1 MAVCHLS
8 PGLSNSQSRSF
19 NGGFTGRCH
28 CESTRLRRSRWR
40 ADGKLPVGIGL
51 VSLSLRAQKTWTP
64 PKRRSLKGTKLGS
77 KQQVAEKGQNGNQA
91 EYIELPCFSM
101 RDPYASLLLHGVKTV
116 ETRNWPML
124 KDVSGLCLLHI
135 GHKTMDESVAGEF
148 LWRNDLAD
156 PQDLERLL
164 EPPPGFQRGQVLGLV
179 DLQQTCQYTKEQTR
193 QAEVQR
199 AVASEVV
206 GQWASPVRKAW
217 WLKSPLRA
225 QGRPGV
231 WTLRLPR
238 TLVPHDAL
246 PLLQGTSLDVQ
257 QPASQEASLPAASE
271 DVVPDLPEMMVFDL
285 DGVCWMPEMYQTA
298 GGPPY
303 QRLSNGVVQNS
314 ANEEIRLFPAVQR
327 VWKLFYSLRSKGI
340 RVAVASSSRRH
351 KALPL
356 LKTMEVAPGI
366 SMMDVVD
373 SRLFEMYYR
382 RGEYKRP
389 HLEALLAKSGV
400 APQKVLFVDDA
411 AKNIQSVRPLGIC
424 AVHLP
429 DGLSDGAWNL
439 ALSMYKAH
447 QKDTN

>member
-1 MAVCHLS
+1 
-8 PGLSNSQSRSF
+8 
-19 NGGFTGRCH
+19 
-28 CESTRLRRSRWR
+28 
-40 ADGKLPVGIGL
+40 
-51 VSLSLRAQKTWTP
+51 
-64 PKRRSLKGTKLGS
+64 LKGTKLGS

-206 GQWASPVRKAW
+206 GQWATPVRKAW

-246 PLLQGTSLDVQ
+246 PLLGTSLD
-257 QPASQEASLPAASE
+257 A
-271 DVVPDLPEMMVFDL
+271 
-285 DGVCWMPEMYQTA
+285 
-298 GGPPY
+298 
-303 QRLSNGVVQNS
+303 QRLG
-314 ANEEIRLFPAVQR
+314 
-327 VWKLFYSLRSKGI
+327 
-340 RVAVASSSRRH
+340 
-351 KALPL
+351 
-356 LKTMEVAPGI
+356 
-366 SMMDVVD
+366 
-373 SRLFEMYYR
+373 
-382 RGEYKRP
+382 
-389 HLEALLAKSGV
+389 
-400 APQKVLFVDDA
+400 
-411 AKNIQSVRPLGIC
+411 
-424 AVHLP
+424 
-429 DGLSDGAWNL
+429 
-439 ALSMYKAH
+439 
-447 QKDTN
+447 